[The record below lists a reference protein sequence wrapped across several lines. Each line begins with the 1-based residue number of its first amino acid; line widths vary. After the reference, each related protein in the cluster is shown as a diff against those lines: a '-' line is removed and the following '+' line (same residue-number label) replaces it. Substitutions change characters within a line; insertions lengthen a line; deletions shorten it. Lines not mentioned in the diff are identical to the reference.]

1 MHLIGGCGHFVA
13 AAALSEY
20 WHVSVRIGIRKL
32 NQIKLFFL
40 GNVGSKRGYLDFAES
55 DQGVKDK

>member
-40 GNVGSKRGYLDFAES
+40 GNVGSKRGYLDFAEL
-55 DQGVKDK
+55 